1 MCGYV
6 RYKSHY
12 AVPCQEVE
20 VEKMKAIGSR
30 NLLKSYTKQREAQ
43 QEQLRSLI
51 GNILNHIQWYA

>member
-1 MCGYV
+1 
-6 RYKSHY
+6 
-12 AVPCQEVE
+12 

-51 GNILNHIQWYA
+51 GKDMLIPVIHPKKGQFWRFFIKLLH

>member
-6 RYKSHY
+6 RYKSHD
-12 AVPCQEVE
+12 AAPCQEVE

-51 GNILNHIQWYA
+51 GNMLNHIPWYS

>member
-6 RYKSHY
+6 RYKSHD

-51 GNILNHIQWYA
+51 GNMLNHI

>member
-1 MCGYV
+1 MV
-6 RYKSHY
+6 K
-12 AVPCQEVE
+12 EVE

-51 GNILNHIQWYA
+51 GTFQKITATKIL